1 VRGSLVVN
9 DVPVWLVGVAAVP
22 GVIALVLGIALW
34 TMVRRLREAQQVL
47 LSDGTSE
54 SLVERQSA
62 QQRSVQRLE
71 EHLRGLEDRL
81 TAEKAETDEALG
93 AAIRFQGLVRYDA
106 YSDMGGQQS
115 WSVALL
121 DRSRTGSIVTS
132 LHARDHARVY
142 LKQLVGG
149 EPSQRLS
156 PEEERAVLL
165 AMGELEDQPE
175 DAAQR

>member
-1 VRGSLVVN
+1 MN
-9 DVPVWLVGVAAVP
+9 DVPAWLIAVAAAP
-22 GVIALVLGIALW
+22 GVIALVLGLVLW
-34 TMVRRLREAQQVL
+34 MTVRRLREAQRVL

-54 SLVERQSA
+54 SVVERQSA
-62 QQRSVQRLE
+62 LQRSVQRLE
-71 EHLRGLEDRL
+71 ERLQGLEGRV
-81 TAEKAETDEALG
+81 TAERAETDEALG

-115 WSVALL
+115 WSIALL
-121 DRSRTGSIVTS
+121 DGSRTGSVVTS

-165 AMGELEDQPE
+165 AMRELEDRPE

>member
-9 DVPVWLVGVAAVP
+9 DVPAWLIGVAAAP
-22 GVIALVLGIALW
+22 GVIALALGIVVW
-34 TMVRRLREAQQVL
+34 MMVRRLRDAQRVL

-54 SLVERQSA
+54 SVVERQSA
-62 QQRSVQRLE
+62 LQRSVQRLE
-71 EHLRGLEDRL
+71 ERLQGLEGRV
-81 TAEKAETDEALG
+81 TAEKTETDEALG

>member
-1 VRGSLVVN
+1 MN
-9 DVPVWLVGVAAVP
+9 DVSAWLIGVAVAL
-22 GVIALVLGIALW
+22 GAIALVLDVVLW
-34 TMVRRLREAQQVL
+34 TMVRRLREAQRVL
-47 LSDGTSE
+47 LPEGTSE

-62 QQRSVQRLE
+62 LQRSVQRLE
-71 EHLRGLEDRL
+71 EGLRGLEERVG
-81 TAEKAETDEALG
+81 AERAETDAALG

-115 WSVALL
+115 WSIALL
-121 DRSRTGSIVTS
+121 DGSRTGSVVTS

-165 AMGELEDQPE
+165 AMHELEEPSE
-175 DAAQR
+175 DAQPR